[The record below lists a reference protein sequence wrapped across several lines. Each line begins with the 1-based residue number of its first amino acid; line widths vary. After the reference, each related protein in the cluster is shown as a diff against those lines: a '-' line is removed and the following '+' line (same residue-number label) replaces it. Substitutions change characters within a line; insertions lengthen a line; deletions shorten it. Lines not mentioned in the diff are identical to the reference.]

1 MPPALATALP
11 LPRPKLA
18 QLAEL
23 TQDLDAGT
31 LWWLSGYVAGL
42 AQGMPAPGSGPE
54 ATHEVAVEA
63 QAGTRLTI
71 VYGSQTGNSRR
82 IAEALAQQAEASGLA
97 VRLLRADA
105 YPLRELKQE
114 TQLALVFSTQGE
126 GEPSDDARGFVE
138 HLLGARAP
146 KLPQL
151 QFTVLG
157 LGDSSYPQ
165 FCAIGRKLDARLLE
179 LGAQRWLPRADA
191 DLDVETVA
199 QPWLADTLAA
209 ARAAQAEAATPT
221 TSAAKKVTPLRIAA
235 APPAHGRE
243 RPFAAEVLGN
253 QRLTG
258 RGSAKDVRHLEL
270 SLADS
275 GLRYEPG
282 DALGLW
288 PRNPPALVQ
297 QVLDQ
302 LRLDGDAEVAHAG
315 HSHSLHEWLESKR
328 ELTRLSPNLVVEQGA
343 RSGSADLRALVAD
356 ESRTALRGLLRDWQ
370 PIDLWQRFPAAWKA
384 EELVAALR
392 PLAPRLYSIAS
403 STQAVGDEAHLTV
416 AHVAYER
423 EGAPRWGAASH
434 LLAQTDTGG
443 KLEVYIEPNERFR
456 LPRDPDLDLVMIGA
470 GTGVAPFRGF
480 LQERVA
486 RGARGRHW
494 LLFGNPHSRTDFLY
508 QSEWQQALRRGQ
520 LQRLDLAFSR
530 DAVRRIDAPAAPAKI
545 YVQDRLREHGKEL
558 LAWLDEGAQLY
569 VCGALAMAQS
579 VHATLRLLLQE
590 QRGLDNEAAE
600 DYLAAL
606 QAQGRYARDAY

>member
-1 MPPALATALP
+1 MPSALATTLP

-23 TQDLDAGT
+23 TQDLDAST

-42 AQGMPAPGSGPE
+42 AQASPAH
-54 ATHEVAVEA
+54 AAQVEA
-63 QAGTRLTI
+63 QAGARLSV

-82 IAEALAQQAEASGLA
+82 IAEALAQQAEAKGLA

-105 YPLRELKQE
+105 YPLRELAQE

-126 GEPSDDARGFVE
+126 GEPSDDARAFVE
-138 HLLGARAP
+138 HVLGARAP

-151 QFTVLG
+151 HFAVLG

-165 FCAIGRKLDARLLE
+165 FCAIGRRLDARLEE
-179 LGAQRWLPRADA
+179 LGARRWLPRADA
-191 DLDVETVA
+191 DLDLDAVA
-199 QPWLADTLAA
+199 QPWLAETLAA
-209 ARAAQAEAATPT
+209 ARAAQATPATN
-221 TSAAKKVTPLRIAA
+221 KVTPLRVVA

-243 RPFAAEVLGN
+243 HPFAAEVLAN

-258 RGSAKDVRHLEL
+258 RGSTKDVRHLEL

-275 GLRYEPG
+275 GLHYEPG

-297 QVLDQ
+297 QVLDA
-302 LRLDGDAEVAHAG
+302 LRLDGEAAVTHGGE
-315 HSHSLHEWLESKR
+315 SRSLREWLETRR
-328 ELTRLSPNLVVEQGA
+328 ELTRLSAPL
-343 RSGSADLRALVAD
+343 LVAQAARKGG
-356 ESRTALRGLLRDWQ
+356 EELRGLLKAEQREAFRGLLRDWQ
-370 PIDLWQRFPAAWKA
+370 PIDLWQRHPAAWSA

-403 STQAVGDEAHLTV
+403 SMQSVGDEAHLTV

-423 EGAPRWGAASH
+423 DGASRWGAASH
-434 LLAQTDTGG
+434 LLAQSVAGD
-443 KLEVYIEPNERFR
+443 KLPIYIEPNERFR
-456 LPRDPDLDLVMIGA
+456 LPRDGDLDLVMIGA

-480 LQERVA
+480 VQERVA

-494 LLFGNPHSRTDFLY
+494 LLFGNPHARTDFLY
-508 QSEWQQALRRGQ
+508 QAEWQQALKRGQ

-530 DAVRRIDAPAAPAKI
+530 DAVQKI
-545 YVQDRLREHGKEL
+545 YVQDRLRQHGGEL
-558 LAWLDEGAQLY
+558 LAWLETGAHLY

-590 QRGLDNEAAE
+590 QRGLDSEGAE
-600 DYLAAL
+600 DYLVQL
-606 QAQGRYARDAY
+606 HAQGRYARDVY